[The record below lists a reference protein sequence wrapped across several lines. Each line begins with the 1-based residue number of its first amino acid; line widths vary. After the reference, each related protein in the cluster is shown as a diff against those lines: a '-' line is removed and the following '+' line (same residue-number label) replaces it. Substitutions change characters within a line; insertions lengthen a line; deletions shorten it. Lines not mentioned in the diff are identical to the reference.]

1 MIIIIMIVMIIPSLW
16 LPQNR
21 RSRKRHQR
29 RAWRFIGQGDVTTS
43 MITMMIIIS
52 SLQWIQYDH
61 WNNYNLQA
69 LALEKSV
76 AELSVKAVQSEQDV
90 VGVIILIITILIII
104 TILVIIIQVIIN
116 LVTHLSPMQSTSPP
130 SCSTFL
136 WQTLILKTF
145 PRRYP
150 PGAQ

>member
-90 VGVIILIITILIII
+90 VGVIILIII

-116 LVTHLSPMQSTSPP
+116 LVIIITNAINISTILFNILMTNFNIEDLSKKISAR
-130 SCSTFL
+130 CA
-136 WQTLILKTF
+136 IV
-145 PRRYP
+145 
-150 PGAQ
+150 GE